1 MLVVRGVVNQRYV
14 FKYRFSAHNELC
26 SAPGNAAVGGSGYPL
41 PLPRVVVSVYVNLV
55 LL

>member
-14 FKYRFSAHNELC
+14 FKYRFRAHNELC

-41 PLPRVVVSVYVNLV
+41 PRVVVSVYVNLV